1 MATLGEKIKRHR
13 EALLASSDVFE
24 EVLYEEAKAS
34 AKNPY
39 GAIATLKKAKSDLP
53 DSYAGTK
60 EDVIAYALA
69 GKEIDNVIQR
79 LRDEALKRAWE
90 DENGAQ

>member
-1 MATLGEKIKRHR
+1 MATLSEMVKKHR
-13 EALLASSDVFE
+13 ERILEASDEFE
-24 EVLYEEAKAS
+24 GVLYAEVKAS
-34 AKNPY
+34 AKSAY
-39 GAIATLKKAKSDLP
+39 GAIMTLKKAKSDLP

-90 DENGAQ
+90 DEEND

>member
-24 EVLYEEAKAS
+24 EVLYEEAKSS
-34 AKNPY
+34 AKTPY
-39 GAIATLKKAKSDLP
+39 GAIATLRKAKADLP

-60 EDVIAYALA
+60 EDVIAYALE
-69 GKEIDNVIQR
+69 GKEIDNVIKR

-90 DENGAQ
+90 EENAAQ

>member
-39 GAIATLKKAKSDLP
+39 GAIATLKKAKADLP

-60 EDVIAYALA
+60 EDVIAYALE
-69 GKEIDNVIQR
+69 GKEIDNVIKR

-90 DENGAQ
+90 EENGAQ

>member
-1 MATLGEKIKRHR
+1 MTTLSEKIKRHR

-24 EVLYEEAKAS
+24 EVLYEEARNS
-34 AKNPY
+34 AKTPY

-60 EDVIAYALA
+60 EDIISYALA
-69 GKEIDNVIQR
+69 SKEIDNVILQIKN
-79 LRDEALKRAWE
+79 EALKRAWE
-90 DENGAQ
+90 DEEND